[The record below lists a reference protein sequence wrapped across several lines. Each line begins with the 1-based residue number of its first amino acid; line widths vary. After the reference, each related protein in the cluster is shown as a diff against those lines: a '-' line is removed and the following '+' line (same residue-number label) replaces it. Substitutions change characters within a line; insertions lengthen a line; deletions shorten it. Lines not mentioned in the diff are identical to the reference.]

1 MFELLAQLNAS
12 KMEDISKMKK
22 EAIRLMRS
30 GDLKAYFKKI
40 MELERLEKQARAYQ
54 FN

>member
-1 MFELLAQLNAS
+1 MFELLTQLNAS
-12 KMEDISKMKK
+12 KMKDISNMKK
-22 EAIRLMRS
+22 EAKNLMRK

-40 MELERLEKQARAYQ
+40 LELERLEKQARAYQ